1 MMRIWEAWPICW
13 QRLRKA
19 RSPTDFH
26 VLFECRN
33 HPVWRQMQGKEAS
46 PSLLGWQTSLFH
58 FSHWIWTE
66 SHPPP
71 HVVQFLQG
79 SLTIWETRQLGLPI
93 QKPIDPPL
101 SLFYPFNDFR
111 KLWKMEPLMSP
122 TILTSYFL
130 YWKMQ
135 LFQLYLSPYI
145 FKDRK
150 EGMKSSSCQKEEL
163 LWLLITVICKKSTIS
178 KSVLILNVVD
188 GKVNIICLDWTF
200 HKLFWYTKWPIQY
213 FPWENFEPSTTAAC
227 A

>member
-1 MMRIWEAWPICW
+1 MLTEIKEGTFTNWFPRPLWV
-13 QRLRKA
+13 Q
-19 RSPTDFH
+19 
-26 VLFECRN
+26 N
-33 HPVWRQMQGKEAS
+33 HPVWRQMQGKEANS
-46 PSLLGWQTSLFH
+46 SLLGSQTCFFH
-58 FSHWIWTE
+58 FTHWIWTE
-66 SHPPP
+66 NHPPQ
-71 HVVQFLQG
+71 HMVQFLQG
-79 SLTIWETRQLGLPI
+79 SLTIWETRQLVLPI
-93 QKPIDPPL
+93 HKPIDRPL
-101 SLFYPFNDFR
+101 SLFYPFDVFR
-111 KLWKMEPLMSP
+111 KLWRMEPLMSP

-130 YWKMQ
+130 YWKIQ
-135 LFQLYLSPYI
+135 LFQLYLFPYI

-200 HKLFWYTKWPIQY
+200 HKLFWYTKWSTQY